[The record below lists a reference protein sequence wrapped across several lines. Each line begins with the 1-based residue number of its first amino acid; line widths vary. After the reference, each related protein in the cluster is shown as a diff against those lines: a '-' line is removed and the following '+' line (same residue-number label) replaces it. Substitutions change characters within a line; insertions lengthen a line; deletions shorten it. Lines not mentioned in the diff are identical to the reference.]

1 MVVNA
6 VAKAISDVSGVEAY
20 RVAEDIE
27 IPPEV
32 DMGDYA
38 YPCFALA
45 SQRGE
50 SPAKIASDMADT
62 LDDAGFESVRS
73 QGPYVNIVLHP
84 SQQLEA
90 ARGSVEVDA
99 ETIVVE
105 FPSPNTN
112 KPLHVGH
119 ALNMA
124 IGQSTSNLLEAVGH
138 NVITENLYND
148 RGIHIS
154 KSMLAYEKEGEGD
167 SPGAA
172 GEKPDHFVGDYYVR
186 YGELVDEDPSL
197 ADEAQ
202 DMLQRWEDGDE
213 SVRALWDR
221 MRGWCLDGIKE
232 TLSDFD
238 VDIDKD
244 RFESDIWEDGRDIVR
259 AGLDDG
265 VFSEDDDGAVVAD
278 LEDVGLGTKHVLRS
292 DGTTVYMTQDIGLA
306 NHRAED
312 YDLDRIVHVV
322 GQEQEY
328 HFSCLFEI
336 LDRLGYGF
344 ADKLHHLSYGLL
356 RLSEGTMS
364 SREGTAIHADTVRD
378 EMISLAEDE
387 VRERYDGLDEDDVES
402 RAETIGMG
410 ALKFYL
416 LRTDPSRDVVF
427 NPEESLSFTGETGPY
442 IQYTYARIQSILEKS
457 VPVGGGLDTLTST
470 EERGVLRLLMQY
482 PDQAERAAKAY
493 NPSVIANHALQLA
506 QAFNEFYHEHRV
518 LVDDVDVRGGRRQL
532 CVAVAEQ
539 IEACLGLL
547 GIGVVEEM

>member
-6 VAKAISDVSGVEAY
+6 VAQAISDVSGLEPD

-45 SQRGE
+45 SERGE
-50 SPAKIASDMADT
+50 SPVSIASDMADA

-99 ETIVVE
+99 ETVVVE

-124 IGQSTSNLLEAVGH
+124 IGQSTANILESVGH

-154 KSMLAYEKEGEGD
+154 KSMLAYQKEGEGET
-167 SPGAA
+167 PAA
-172 GEKPDHFVGDYYVR
+172 SGKKPDHFVGDYYVR

-221 MRGWCLDGIKE
+221 MRGWCLTGIKE

-238 VDIDKD
+238 VGIDKD

-259 AGLDDG
+259 DGLDDG
-265 VFSEDDDGAVVAD
+265 VFKEDDDGAVVAD
-278 LEDVGLGTKHVLRS
+278 LEDAGLGTKHVLRS

-364 SREGTAIHADTVRD
+364 SREGTAIHADTVRE
-378 EMISLAEDE
+378 EMIRLAEDE
-387 VRERYDGLDEDDVES
+387 VRDRYDELDEEDVER

-442 IQYTYARIQSILEKS
+442 VQYTYARIQSILAKS
-457 VPVGGGLDTLTST
+457 EPVNGGLDTLTSS

-482 PDQAERAAKAY
+482 PDRVERAAKAY

-518 LVDDVDVRGGRRQL
+518 LVDDEDTRGARRQL
-532 CVAVAEQ
+532 CVAVADQVEQ
-539 IEACLGLL
+539 CLSLL

>member
-6 VAKAISDVSGVEAY
+6 VAKAISDVSEVEAD

-45 SQRGE
+45 SDRCE
-50 SPAKIASDMADT
+50 SPAKIACDIAES
-62 LDDAGFESVRS
+62 LSDAGFESVHS

-167 SPGAA
+167 SPDAA

-259 AGLDDG
+259 EGLDDG

-457 VPVGGGLDTLTST
+457 EPVEGGLDTLTST

-482 PDQAERAAKAY
+482 PDQVERAAKAY

>member
-6 VAKAISDVSGVEAY
+6 VAKAISDVSEVEAD

-38 YPCFALA
+38 YPCFSLA
-45 SQRGE
+45 SERGE
-50 SPAKIASDMADT
+50 SPAKIASVIAES
-62 LDDAGFESVRS
+62 LSDAGFESVHS

-167 SPGAA
+167 SPDAA

-259 AGLDDG
+259 EGLDDG

-336 LDRLGYGF
+336 LNRLGYGF

-457 VPVGGGLDTLTST
+457 EPVEGGLDTLTST

-482 PDQAERAAKAY
+482 PDQVERAAKAY